1 MIPNTVLSQLFS
13 ISEILIWNISLFLQ
27 KMVKLTTMFSLKGS
41 FFPVHIAVVKLSA
54 MDIE

>member
-13 ISEILIWNISLFLQ
+13 ISEIPIWNISLFLQ
-27 KMVKLTTMFSLKGS
+27 NMVKLTTMFSLKGS